1 MAVLGDAWFATPP
14 LSIALRHSLRVLPY
28 THPMP
33 IATYEEALA
42 FWHGRVNYE
51 QRGMP
56 ADLRELKLDRMRAL
70 LERLGNPHE
79 RLQIVHVAGSKGK
92 GSTAAMLAC
101 VLQRAGYR
109 TGLFTSPHLCR
120 VEERIQVNQAPI
132 PANAITQLM
141 GELEPKVLALE
152 SKGSS
157 PTFFEIVTALGFL
170 HFARE
175 KVDWAVLEVGLGGRF
190 DSTNV
195 CTPRL
200 CVITSISFDHTQQL
214 GPTLVD
220 IAREKAGIIKPG
232 VMVIHGVEDP
242 GARMVVEESSLRQD
256 NPVRGLGIDF
266 FCDDEPG
273 WIDAE
278 ATRLPRVTVST
289 ARRVWPA
296 FELGLLG
303 PHQARNAAVAVA
315 SIGAL
320 QQQGALIGDEAV
332 AAGLREVQWPAR
344 MEVVSRRPMVILDCA
359 HNTASVQALVDT
371 LQSSFPP
378 ARRTLLFAASGDKD
392 LRAMLALLTP
402 HFQRA
407 IFTRYTASQRGADA
421 AGLARLWHE
430 AGGGLAEVATT
441 PADAWKLASTSTGI
455 QDMIVITGSVFLAGE
470 LGPLLPRDSLPAS
483 SLTTNQLY

>member
-1 MAVLGDAWFATPP
+1 
-14 LSIALRHSLRVLPY
+14 
-28 THPMP
+28 MP

-56 ADLRELKLDRMRAL
+56 ADLRELKLDRMREL

-79 RLQIVHVAGSKGK
+79 HLQVVHIAGSKGK
-92 GSTAAMLAC
+92 GSTAAMLASI
-101 VLQRAGYR
+101 LQRAGYR

-120 VEERIQVNQAPI
+120 VEERVQVNGEPI
-132 PANAITQLM
+132 AATTLTRLM
-141 GELEPKVLALE
+141 GEIEPAVLALE
-152 SKGSS
+152 ATGSP

-175 KVDWAVLEVGLGGRF
+175 QVDWAIIEVGLGGRF

-232 VMVIHGVEDP
+232 VIVIHGVEDP
-242 GARMVVEESSLRQD
+242 GARMVVEEASLRLD

-266 FCDDEPG
+266 FCDYEPG
-273 WIDAE
+273 RIDAE
-278 ATRLPRVTVST
+278 ATRMPRVTVST

-320 QQQGALIGDEAV
+320 QQQGVLIGDEAV
-332 AAGLREVQWPAR
+332 AGGLRDVHWPAR
-344 MEVVSRRPMVILDCA
+344 MEVVNRLPMVILDCA
-359 HNTASVQALVDT
+359 HNTASVQALADT
-371 LQSSFPP
+371 MLSTFPP

-392 LRAMLALLTP
+392 LRGMLGLLTP
-402 HFQRA
+402 HFERA
-407 IFTRYTASQRGADA
+407 VFTRYTASQRGADA

-430 AGGGLAEVATT
+430 VGGGLAEVTAT
-441 PADAWKLASTSTGI
+441 PADAWKLVSTTTGI
-455 QDMIVITGSVFLAGE
+455 EEMIVITGSVFLAGE
-470 LGPLLPRDSLPAS
+470 LRPRLPRESIPAS
-483 SLTTNQLY
+483 SLPTNQLY